1 MRHTFEQVK
10 AWAKRQGVEVE
21 RMARPRMGCKYD
33 VYRAGNCSNV
43 EECRTL
49 QEVIDAVPEFSTPN
63 TLVVEPGSELDLL
76 LAKL

>member
-1 MRHTFEQVK
+1 MRHTFEQVR

-21 RMARPRMGCKYD
+21 RMAKSRYD
-33 VYRAGNCSNV
+33 VYRTGNCSNV

-49 QEVIDAVPEFSTPN
+49 QEVIDAVPEFSTSN
-63 TLVVEPGSELDLL
+63 TLVVEPGSELDSM